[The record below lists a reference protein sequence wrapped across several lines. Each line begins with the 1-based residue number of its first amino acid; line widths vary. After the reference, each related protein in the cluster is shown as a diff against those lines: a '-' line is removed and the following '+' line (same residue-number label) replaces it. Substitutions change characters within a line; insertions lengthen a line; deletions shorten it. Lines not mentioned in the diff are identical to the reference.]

1 MNKILTSSVLACAMT
16 VGLTGCATENDP
28 NQRAKVGAAVGAVTG
43 ALLGHQLDDG
53 AGKWVGAA
61 VGALAGAGVGH
72 YMDNQ
77 QQDFETSMSNE
88 RAANQLEIERMR
100 DDTLKLTVDSEVSFD
115 FGKADI
121 KPSFRP
127 SLDKLAQLLQK
138 YDRTV
143 VHVVGH
149 TDSVG
154 SGCLQQGPVRTPCTQ
169 RRRLSRVVR
178 RAPPAPAHRGTRRS
192 RAACNQRD
200 RGRAPAQPPGRDIRQ
215 TDRRG
220 PGTARLRFAAL
231 LLRDPSACCRSGPKA
246 RMAAHHPALTRLC
259 HHLSNQFREP
269 FDRMFDARIPWVTA
283 VQAHEVA
290 ELAGR

>member
-1 MNKILTSSVLACAMT
+1 MNKILTSTVLACAVT
-16 VGLTGCATENDP
+16 VGITGCATENDP

-77 QQDFETSMSNE
+77 QQDFETSLSSE

-100 DDTLKLTVDSEVSFD
+100 DDTLKLTLDSEVSFD

-127 SLDKLAQLLQK
+127 SLDKLAQLLMK

-154 SGCLQQGPVRTPCTQ
+154 SDSYNQQ
-169 RRRLSRVVR
+169 LSER
-178 RAPPAPAHRGTRRS
+178 RAMSVGDYLASYGVP
-192 RAACNQRD
+192 
-200 RGRAPAQPPGRDIRQ
+200 RQ
-215 TDRRG
+215 
-220 PGTARLRFAAL
+220 RLRTEG
-231 LLRDPSACCRSGPKA
+231 RGEG
-246 RMAAHHPALTRLC
+246 
-259 HHLSNQFREP
+259 EP
-269 FDRMFDARIPWVTA
+269 RATNA
-283 VQAHEVA
+283 TE
-290 ELAGR
+290 AGRQLNRRVEIFVKPVVEGQEQRAYDSPRYY